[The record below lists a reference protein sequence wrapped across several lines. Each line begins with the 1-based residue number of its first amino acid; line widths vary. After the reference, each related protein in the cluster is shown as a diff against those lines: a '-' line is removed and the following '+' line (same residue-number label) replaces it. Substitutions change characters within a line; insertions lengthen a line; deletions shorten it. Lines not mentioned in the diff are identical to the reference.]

1 LIGIQRSS
9 CSDSLNC
16 NDGIILYNEYKSM
29 EINKALLIVD
39 VQNDFC
45 PGGALGVQN
54 GNSVVPVLNRYIEKF
69 GQAGMPIFLTRD
81 WHPPR
86 TSHFNTA
93 GGLWPPHCIQGSK
106 GAEFHPDLRISNE
119 AVVVSKGTAVD
130 EDSYSAFAA
139 ADARDVALKDL
150 LRQRG
155 VERIYVGGLATDY
168 CVKETVLEGLMQ
180 GFQVVLL
187 HDAICGV
194 NLQPEDSARA
204 IEAMVK
210 AGVAVAPS
218 VDSFR
223 LE

>member
-1 LIGIQRSS
+1 
-9 CSDSLNC
+9 
-16 NDGIILYNEYKSM
+16 M

-45 PGGALGVQN
+45 PGGALGVQD
-54 GNSVVPVLNRYIEKF
+54 GDRVVPVLNRYIEKF
-69 GQAGMPIFLTRD
+69 VQAGVPVLLTRD

-93 GGLWPPHCIQGSK
+93 GGLWPPHCVQESK
-106 GAEFHPDLRISNE
+106 GAEFHPDLKISNE
-119 AVVVSKGTAVD
+119 AVVLSKGTAVD

-139 ADARDVALKDL
+139 ADARGVALKDI

-155 VERIYVGGLATDY
+155 IERIYVGGLATDY
-168 CVKETVLEGLMQ
+168 CVKQTVLEGLMQ

-204 IEAMVK
+204 IDAMIK
-210 AGVAVAPS
+210 AGVTVVPGI
-218 VDSFR
+218 DSFR

>member
-1 LIGIQRSS
+1 
-9 CSDSLNC
+9 
-16 NDGIILYNEYKSM
+16 M

-45 PGGALGVQN
+45 PGGALGVQD
-54 GNSVVPVLNRYIEKF
+54 GDRVVPVLNRYIEKF
-69 GQAGMPIFLTRD
+69 AHAGMPIFLTRD

-93 GGLWPPHCIQGSK
+93 GGVWPPHCVQGSE
-106 GAEFHPDLRISNE
+106 GAEFHADLKISNE
-119 AVVVSKGTAVD
+119 AVVLSKGTAVD

-139 ADARDVALKDL
+139 ADARGVALKDI

-155 VERIYVGGLATDY
+155 IERIYVGGLATDY
-168 CVKETVLEGLMQ
+168 CVKETVLEGLME

-194 NLQPEDSARA
+194 NLHPEDSARA
-204 IEAMVK
+204 IDAMVK
-210 AGVAVAPS
+210 AGVTVAPP

>member
-1 LIGIQRSS
+1 
-9 CSDSLNC
+9 
-16 NDGIILYNEYKSM
+16 M

-54 GNSVVPVLNRYIEKF
+54 GDRVVPVLNRYIEKF
-69 GQAGMPIFLTRD
+69 AQAGMPIFLTRD

-93 GGLWPPHCIQGSK
+93 GGVWPPHCVQGSK
-106 GAEFHPDLRISNE
+106 GAEFHPDLKISNK
-119 AVVVSKGTAVD
+119 AVVLSKGTAVD

-139 ADARDVALKDL
+139 ADARGVALTDIL
-150 LRQRG
+150 QQRG
-155 VERIYVGGLATDY
+155 IERIYVGGLATDY

-187 HDAICGV
+187 QDAICGV
-194 NLQPEDSARA
+194 NLQPEDSAQA
-204 IEAMVK
+204 LDIMVK
-210 AGVAVAPS
+210 AGVTVAPP